1 MRLSVTGT
9 SIFSRSTVM
18 LRESSA
24 PGLNTSSSTLLPAGP
39 LIRPVASS
47 ELTPAIERPSTDRIR
62 SPFAMP
68 AALAGE
74 SSKTVRTLSP
84 RWSSSTVMPTPSNS
98 PEIDSCT
105 DFASSGVR

>member
-9 SIFSRSTVM
+9 SIRSRSTVM
-18 LRESSA
+18 VRESSS
-24 PGLNTSSSTLLPAGP
+24 PGLNTSSSTSLPAGP

-47 ELTPAIERPSTDRIR
+47 LLRPAIERPSTDRIR
-62 SPFAMP
+62 SPFAIP
-68 AALAGE
+68 ASCAGE

-84 RWSSSTVMPTPSNS
+84 RRSSSTVIPTPSNS
-98 PEIDSCT
+98 PEIDSRT